1 MPVVANDIEVWGS
14 EGEPIND
21 VQASGGNIQ
30 HDGHASGGIGV
41 IFTDIAALDNVEIL
55 SDGADTRV
63 LTLVGRLSTGAIA
76 SEALNL
82 NGVTPVTS
90 ANQYERILRATVNV
104 KDAARTVTV
113 RRATGD
119 TLIGTIG
126 INGKA
131 FHRRFYDAASD
142 PSNPRVRYEL
152 VYLRNKHATLA
163 LSNARV
169 KLTADPALKI
179 KIGVATAKGNVA
191 SVANRLAAP
200 GGVSFVDDNV
210 EAAVPT
216 GILGPTE
223 YIGVWV
229 EMTLAAGDSPFKNTF
244 TVQALGSTA

>member
-1 MPVVANDIEVWGS
+1 MPVVSSDIEVWGS
-14 EGEPIND
+14 EGEPVND
-21 VQASGGNIQ
+21 AQSSGGNIQ
-30 HDGHASGGIGV
+30 HDAHATGGIIV
-41 IFTDIAALDNVEIL
+41 TFTDIAALDNVEIL

-63 LTLVGRLSTGAIA
+63 LTLTGRLSTGAIA
-76 SEALNL
+76 VENLNL
-82 NGVTPVTS
+82 NGTNVVTS
-90 ANQYERILRATVNV
+90 ANQYERILRAVVNV

-126 INGKA
+126 INCKA

-142 PSNPRVRYEL
+142 PSSQKIRYEL

-169 KLTADPALKI
+169 KLTSDPALKVR
-179 KIGVATAKGNVA
+179 IGVATAKGNVA
-191 SVANRLAAP
+191 AVANRLAAP

-216 GILGPTE
+216 GILGPGE
-223 YIGVWV
+223 YIGVWC
-229 EMTLAAGDSPFKNTF
+229 ELTLAAGDSPFKNTF